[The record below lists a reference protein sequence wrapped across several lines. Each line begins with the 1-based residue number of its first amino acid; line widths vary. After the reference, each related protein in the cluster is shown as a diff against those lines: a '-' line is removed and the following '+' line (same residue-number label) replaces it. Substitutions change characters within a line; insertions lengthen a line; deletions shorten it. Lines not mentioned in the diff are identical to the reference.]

1 MAHRAAGAR
10 HGGVSEANTE
20 RDPIAWVAEILE
32 AAEAAEGG
40 QPERD
45 PMRVALATADAEGH
59 PSVRYVLLKGFG
71 PEGFVFYTNYQ
82 SAKAGELDAN
92 PHAALA
98 FHWWS
103 TGVQVRARGSV
114 ARVSAAESDAYFAS
128 RSRGS
133 QLGAWASDQS
143 RPLVGRAALEAQLE
157 AAEKRFEGAEVPR
170 PAHWGG
176 YRLRPSRLEIW
187 LNGAHR
193 LHDRFEFE
201 SAAEGW
207 VGRRLAP

>member
-1 MAHRAAGAR
+1 M
-10 HGGVSEANTE
+10 SEANAE

-40 QPERD
+40 HPERD
-45 PMRVALATADAEGH
+45 PMRVALATADAEGR

-71 PEGFVFYTNYQ
+71 PEGFVFYTNYG
-82 SAKAGELDAN
+82 SAKAAELDAN

-103 TGVQVRARGSV
+103 TGVQVRTRGSV
-114 ARVSAAESDAYFAS
+114 ERLSDAESDAYFAS

-143 RPLVGRAALEAQLE
+143 QPLESRAVLEAQL
-157 AAEKRFEGAEVPR
+157 AEVERRFEGSDVPR
-170 PAHWGG
+170 PPSWGG
-176 YRLRPSRLEIW
+176 YRLRPSQIEIW
-187 LNGAHR
+187 VNGAHR
-193 LHDRFEFE
+193 LHDRFEFQRSE
-201 SAAEGW
+201 SGW
-207 VGRRLAP
+207 AGRRLSP

>member
-1 MAHRAAGAR
+1 M
-10 HGGVSEANTE
+10 SEANAE

-40 QPERD
+40 HPERD
-45 PMRVALATADAEGH
+45 PMRVALATADAQGH

-82 SAKAGELDAN
+82 SAKAAELEAN
-92 PHAALA
+92 PFAALA

-103 TGVQVRARGSV
+103 TGVQVRARGPV
-114 ARVSAAESDAYFAS
+114 ARLEPAESDAYFES

-143 RPLVGRAALEAQLE
+143 RPLESRAVLEAQLE
-157 AAEKRFEGAEVPR
+157 ATEKRFEGETVPR
-170 PAHWGG
+170 PPHWGG
-176 YRLRPSRLEIW
+176 YRLQPSRPEIW

-201 SAAEGW
+201 RAEDGW
-207 VGRRLAP
+207 TGRRVAP

>member
-1 MAHRAAGAR
+1 M
-10 HGGVSEANTE
+10 SEANTE

-40 QPERD
+40 HPERD
-45 PMRVALATADAEGH
+45 PMRVALATADADGR

-71 PEGFVFYTNYQ
+71 ADGFVFYTNYG
-82 SAKAGELDAN
+82 SSKAAELDAN

-103 TGVQVRARGSV
+103 TGVQVRARGPV
-114 ARVSAAESDAYFAS
+114 ARLADAESDAYFAS

-143 RPLVGRAALEAQLE
+143 CPLESRAALEGQLKAVE
-157 AAEKRFEGAEVPR
+157 ARFEGQDVPR
-170 PAHWGG
+170 PPNWGG
-176 YRLRPSRLEIW
+176 YRLSPIRLEIW
-187 LNGAHR
+187 LNGPHR

-201 SAAEGW
+201 PTESGW
-207 VGRRLAP
+207 AGRRLAP